1 MSEKRCYAMETK
13 IEINDNFLEME
24 IFQFFCCVHGHHP
37 PLKTRGLS
45 RQLKALEEDGLIIRT
60 EYAQIPPKVEYSLSD
75 IGTKFHSVLVE
86 LEKWGNEYIKSME
99 DMKDEN

>member
-24 IFQFFCCVHGHHP
+24 IIQFFCCVHGHHP

-75 IGTKFHSVLVE
+75 IG
-86 LEKWGNEYIKSME
+86 
-99 DMKDEN
+99 MKVY

>member
-37 PLKTRGLS
+37 PLT
-45 RQLKALEEDGLIIRT
+45 
-60 EYAQIPPKVEYSLSD
+60 KVSKNSPSST
-75 IGTKFHSVLVE
+75 G
-86 LEKWGNEYIKSME
+86 GR
-99 DMKDEN
+99 